1 MAEIIG
7 RSSLFLEILSICDK
21 VAKTDVPV
29 LILGESGVGKE
40 IIAEYIKEKSLR
52 KDKPFVSINCASLP
66 ENLLENEL
74 FGHKKGAF
82 TDAKEDYIGK
92 LGLANGGT
100 IFFDEIGELSLSIQA
115 KLLRVLQF
123 KSYEQLGSSITIYCD
138 IRIIA
143 ATNRDLISL
152 ILEKKFREDLYYRL
166 NVVPI
171 KIPPLRE
178 RREDIDDLVN
188 FFIKKYSVKN
198 KKDIKGIT
206 ESAIRK
212 LKSYD
217 WPGNVRELENLIE
230 RAIVLSN
237 NSILDE
243 SDFDFDKDK
252 NIFKN
257 DIFQLKSLKDAIND
271 FKREYIIKALKIN
284 NYNQTKTAKAL
295 DIERTY
301 LVRLIKELNIN
312 KI

>member
-7 RSSLFLEILSICDK
+7 KSLLFLEILNICDK

-40 IIAEYIKEKSLR
+40 LIAEYIKEKSLR

-66 ENLLENEL
+66 ETLLENEL

-82 TDAKEDYIGK
+82 TDAKEDYTGK
-92 LGLANGGT
+92 LGFANGGT

-123 KSYEQLGSSITIYCD
+123 KTYEQLGSSTPIYCD

-143 ATNRDLISL
+143 ATNRDLISM

-178 RREDIDDLVN
+178 RREDIEELVK
-188 FFIKKYSVKN
+188 FFIKKYSLKN
-198 KKDIKGIT
+198 RKEIKGIT
-206 ESAIRK
+206 ESAMIK

-217 WPGNVRELENLIE
+217 WPGNVRELENVIE
-230 RAIVLSN
+230 RVIVLSN
-237 NSILDE
+237 NSILDDK
-243 SDFDFDKDK
+243 DFDFDKDK
-252 NIFKN
+252 NIFK
-257 DIFQLKSLKDAIND
+257 DSFQLKTLKDAMND
-271 FKREYIIKALKIN
+271 FKREYIIRALEIN